1 MPTSLDRVQVL
12 LQPEEYAEL
21 HLIAKEDRR
30 SLAAMAAVLINE
42 AIKARI
48 REGTFTPKEDDPAY
62 AKAKQRQVARMLGK
76 KAEEEGKGS
85 IDDVIKELGGEVA
98 YDKKTINEALSLK
111 TDVSEEPEKTPM
123 KKTRK
128 AVKA

>member
-1 MPTSLDRVQVL
+1 MPTALDRVQVL
-12 LQPEEYAEL
+12 LQPDEYAEL

-62 AKAKQRQVARMLGK
+62 EKAKQRQVARALGK
-76 KAEEEGKGS
+76 KAEDEEKEKFNTFLKEVSSEGS
-85 IDDVIKELGGEVA
+85 

-111 TDVSEEPEKTPM
+111 PEKVEPEL

>member
-1 MPTSLDRVQVL
+1 MPTALDRVQVL
-12 LQPEEYAEL
+12 LQPDEYAEL

-62 AKAKQRQVARMLGK
+62 SKAKQRQVARALGK
-76 KAEEEGKGS
+76 KAEDEEKDKLNS
-85 IDDVIKELGGEVA
+85 FIKEIGGEVA
-98 YDKKTINEALSLK
+98 YDKNTINEALSLK
-111 TDVSEEPEKTPM
+111 PEVEEKPL

>member
-1 MPTSLDRVQVL
+1 
-12 LQPEEYAEL
+12 
-21 HLIAKEDRR
+21 
-30 SLAAMAAVLINE
+30 MAAVLINE

-62 AKAKQRQVARMLGK
+62 SKAKQRQVARALGK
-76 KAEEEGKGS
+76 KAEDEEKDKLNS
-85 IDDVIKELGGEVA
+85 FIKEIGGEVA
-98 YDKKTINEALSLK
+98 YDKNTINEALSLK
-111 TDVSEEPEKTPM
+111 PEVAEKPL